1 MGHGRRFTGAPTWRA
16 PAVPE
21 EQDFF
26 VAATVNA
33 IYRYPVKGL
42 SGEALGSGRFD
53 SGAMPARETAALP
66 LPTGRFSSGDGNPH
80 WMEKNSFLM
89 LAKDEKLAQL
99 RVRFDDD
106 DGTLTVLR
114 DGKAVVTGKPGDA
127 MGRMLIGQFFASF
140 MAASLRGAAKFV
152 AAEGVNFTDVPE
164 KYISIINLASV
175 ADLERVARQPAD
187 PLRFRGNLYLEG
199 LAPWSEADWIGQ
211 TLEIGDLRLEVVQPI
226 GRCAATNVNPETAE
240 RDMNIPLTLRKGF
253 GHKNMGVLRTGGRR
267 RQPLAEAARSRSQR
281 LSGQGPQTRCHAV
294 RLIAVNSVG
303 QAVPLGRRRRP
314 LRGGF

>member
-1 MGHGRRFTGAPTWRA
+1 M
-16 PAVPE
+16 PE
-21 EQDFF
+21 EQIF
-26 VAATVNA
+26 VTATVNA

-42 SGEALGSGRFD
+42 SGEPLDRVDLTPGQCLPGDRRFAIAHGSVQFR
-53 SGAMPARETAALP
+53 
-66 LPTGRFSSGDGNPH
+66 DGNPH

-164 KYISIINLASV
+164 KYVSIINLASV
-175 ADLERVARQPAD
+175 EDFERVARQPAD
-187 PLRFRGNLYLEG
+187 PRRFRGNLYMEG

-253 GHKNMGVLRTGGRR
+253 GHKNMGVYARVVEGGNLTLGS
-267 RQPLAEAARSRSQR
+267 PVELAT
-281 LSGQGPQTRCHAV
+281 P
-294 RLIAVNSVG
+294 
-303 QAVPLGRRRRP
+303 
-314 LRGGF
+314 